1 MLIFTH
7 RRLDTAATDES
18 ALTRAYTPF
27 SSALNSVSVAAG
39 AQGGW
44 RVSDPRTALSDAAA
58 VQLIDAVLKG
68 DKPVLFYLHGNNTDP
83 ARCFARCDALQ
94 RQYGVAVIGFSWTS
108 EGYLPDGSDHPGLD
122 TSRPATDDDDEALAA
137 ATSREALR
145 EGWIARKARRYA
157 QAKVNAQHSTDA
169 LARALR
175 LVASRRLQLMQQKV
189 SLAVHSLGCHFLH
202 YTVDQ
207 QDAQASLAAMHNV
220 ALMAGCTGADK
231 HAAWVGRIRPLRRVY
246 ITYTRADTVLLGAG
260 VVDGDVKL
268 GTAPGNELLSGPLY
282 RYIDFENARKM
293 SAGAHSYFV
302 ARPGKKL
309 STHATLLFG
318 RIFRSEPDFEGG
330 MQAAHQVYPMGCS
343 ADGTVCAMGGSAPPP
358 DGP

>member
-7 RRLDTAATDES
+7 RRLDAAASNES
-18 ALTRAYTPF
+18 ALTREYTPF
-27 SSALNSVSVAAG
+27 ADTLNSVDATADPQGRWNVT
-39 AQGGW
+39 AQ
-44 RVSDPRTALSDAAA
+44 RSALSDAAA

-68 DKPVLFYLHGNNTDP
+68 SKPVLLYLHGNNTEP
-83 ARCFARCDALQ
+83 KKCFARCDALE
-94 RQYGVAVIGFSWTS
+94 RQHGVAVIGFSWTS
-108 EGYLPDGSDHPGLD
+108 EGYMPDGSDLAGLD
-122 TSRPATDDDDEALAA
+122 KSRPATDDDDEALSAVK
-137 ATSREALR
+137 SRESLR

-169 LARALR
+169 LARLLR
-175 LVASRRLQLMQQKV
+175 LVASRRLHLQQQKV

-207 QDAQASLAAMHNV
+207 QDAEASLAAMHNV

-231 HAAWVGRIRPLRRVY
+231 HAAWVGRIHPLQRVY
-246 ITYTRADTVLLGAG
+246 ITYTRADTVLFGAG

-268 GTAPGNELLSGPLY
+268 GTAPGAELLAGPKY

-293 SAGAHSYFV
+293 PLGAHSYFV

-309 STHATLLFG
+309 SSHASLLFG

-330 MQAAHQVYPMGCS
+330 MDAARKVYPLGCR
-343 ADGTVCAMGGSAPPP
+343 ADGTVCWMGAASPGDIA
-358 DGP
+358 